1 MKYENLKDVAEA
13 LTSANNELI
22 FINLLVTCLAI
33 VAIYFY
39 SRLKKSA
46 ELREINNNF
55 SNVLEQQKKLAFATG
70 QIKSSL
76 SKDQINYQIKL
87 NAYHEKSIESIN
99 DIYVK
104 LLDLRDAAKN
114 LSFMQTDTVVQ
125 EFVGAVSMFRRTLD
139 EKKIWIPGD
148 LSNHIE
154 AIAVEIDRRATPFI
168 SASKK
173 EEYIQRLTDKQI
185 NKLIEDQEDFYD
197 YLYQESNHVFN
208 GLVEKLSKAVGS
220 EKA

>member
-22 FINLLVTCLAI
+22 LINLLVTCLAI
-33 VAIYFY
+33 VAVYFH

-55 SNVLEQQKKLAFATG
+55 SNVLEQQKKLALATG

-114 LSFMQTDTVVQ
+114 LSFTQTDTVVQ

-139 EKKIWIPGD
+139 EKKIWIPKE
-148 LSNHIE
+148 LSEHIE
-154 AIAVEIDRRATPFI
+154 AVAIEIDNRTNPFI
-168 SASKK
+168 LASKNEK
-173 EEYIQRLTDKQI
+173 YIEKMSPEKI
-185 NKLIEDQEDFYD
+185 EKLIKDQEGFYD
-197 YLYQESNHVFN
+197 YIQKEINVVFN
-208 GLVEKLSKAVGS
+208 GLVEKVSKIVG
-220 EKA
+220 A